1 MSAAGTDTTHLVLM
15 PLPYPFLGHLPES
28 LDRLLQLGIV
38 DVGVKY
44 EAKAAGFRVHRLILY
59 TSLKL
64 LTEAGSSLRPAES
77 KGEDEGS
84 GWTYHFLSESRIT
97 SVRLV

>member
-1 MSAAGTDTTHLVLM
+1 MFLAAGGCLS
-15 PLPYPFLGHLPES
+15 PLSPIWVPHSACLRES
-28 LDRLLQLGIV
+28 GTPKHPLHRRTAPRYSQTIA
-38 DVGVKY
+38 
-44 EAKAAGFRVHRLILY
+44 EARSAHRLILY

-64 LTEAGSSLRPAES
+64 LTETGSSLRPAES

-97 SVRLV
+97 SVRLA